1 MPTTAFDNRVVLF
14 SGGLATQDPCVRGR
28 SSGPGVLLGL
38 FLTDATCGRAIIG
51 LSQQRHPPS

>member
-1 MPTTAFDNRVVLF
+1 MVVTG
-14 SGGLATQDPCVRGR
+14 SARRGGLATQDPCVRGP